1 MDFKSTA
8 YTNSATLAH
17 KYLKLLYKK
26 MNPYTELD
34 VPVDASLETIKQR
47 YRTLAQMYHPDKG
60 GDEEIFKRI
69 KLAYEI
75 LSDPV
80 RRKQYDITGETTTT
94 NAKDEAVANIV
105 QILLH
110 VVPSFNVDQDD
121 LIHIAEMET
130 RSMLD
135 LVFKDI
141 GVTERYIVNLEKVSK
156 KLRIKTEG
164 ENLLNSFVL
173 NQIQQRRQELVTFQ
187 HRVRVCNLMLE
198 ILKDYEYGLRVIM
211 NEMPVPPENTGQS
224 NE

>member
-1 MDFKSTA
+1 
-8 YTNSATLAH
+8 
-17 KYLKLLYKK
+17 

-47 YRTLAQMYHPDKG
+47 YRTLAQMHHPDKG
-60 GDEEIFKRI
+60 GDEDVFKRI

-75 LSDPV
+75 LSDPF

-130 RSMLD
+130 RTMLD
-135 LVFKDI
+135 LVNKDI
-141 GVTERYIVNLEKVSK
+141 GVTERYIINLEKVSN

-164 ENLLNSFVL
+164 ENILNIFVI
-173 NQIQQRRQELVTFQ
+173 NQIKQRKQELETFQRRVQ
-187 HRVRVCNLMLE
+187 VCNLMLE
-198 ILKDYEYGLRVIM
+198 ILKDYEYGLRNLIF
-211 NEMPVPPENTGQS
+211 EPPPAE
-224 NE
+224 

>member
-1 MDFKSTA
+1 
-8 YTNSATLAH
+8 
-17 KYLKLLYKK
+17 

-34 VPVDASLETIKQR
+34 VPVDASLETIRQR

-60 GDEEIFKRI
+60 GDEEMFKLI

-94 NAKDEAVANIV
+94 NAKDEAVANLV

-110 VVPSFNVDQDD
+110 VVPNFNVDQDD

-130 RSMLD
+130 RSMLN
-135 LVFKDI
+135 LVNKDI
-141 GVTERYIVNLEKVSK
+141 GVTERYINNLEKVSK

-164 ENLLNSFVL
+164 ENILNSFVF

-198 ILKDYEYGLRVIM
+198 ILKDYEYGLRNLIFE
-211 NEMPVPPENTGQS
+211 NPPSE
-224 NE
+224 

>member
-1 MDFKSTA
+1 
-8 YTNSATLAH
+8 
-17 KYLKLLYKK
+17 

-47 YRTLAQMYHPDKG
+47 YRTLAQMHHPDKG

-94 NAKDEAVANIV
+94 NAKDEAVANLV

-110 VVPSFNVDQDD
+110 VVPNFNVDQDD

-135 LVFKDI
+135 LVNKDI
-141 GVTERYIVNLEKVSK
+141 GVTERYIINLEKVSN

-164 ENLLNSFVL
+164 ENILNSFVI
-173 NQIQQRRQELVTFQ
+173 NQIKQRKQELETFQRRVQ
-187 HRVRVCNLMLE
+187 VCNLMLE
-198 ILKDYEYGLRVIM
+198 ILKDYEYGLRNLIF
-211 NEMPVPPENTGQS
+211 EPPPTE
-224 NE
+224 

>member
-1 MDFKSTA
+1 
-8 YTNSATLAH
+8 
-17 KYLKLLYKK
+17 

-34 VPVDASLETIKQR
+34 VPVNASLETIKQR
-47 YRTLAQMYHPDKG
+47 YRTLAQMHHPDKG
-60 GDEEIFKRI
+60 GDEELFKRI
-69 KLAYEI
+69 KIAYEI

-94 NAKDEAVANIV
+94 NAKDEAVANLV

-110 VVPSFNVDQDD
+110 VVPNFNVDQDD

-130 RSMLD
+130 RSMLN
-135 LVFKDI
+135 LVNKDI
-141 GVTERYIVNLEKVSK
+141 GVTERYIANLEKVSN

-164 ENLLNSFVL
+164 ENILNSFIV
-173 NQIQQRRQELVTFQ
+173 NQIKQRNQELVTFQ
-187 HRVRVCNLMLE
+187 HRVQVCNLMLE

-211 NEMPVPPENTGQS
+211 NEMPVPPENIDQS

>member
-1 MDFKSTA
+1 
-8 YTNSATLAH
+8 
-17 KYLKLLYKK
+17 

-47 YRTLAQMYHPDKG
+47 YRTLAQMHHPDKG
-60 GDEEIFKRI
+60 GDEELFKRI

-94 NAKDEAVANIV
+94 NAKDEAVANLV

-110 VVPSFNVDQDD
+110 VVPNFNVDQDD

-135 LVFKDI
+135 LVNKDI
-141 GVTERYIVNLEKVSK
+141 GVTERYIINLEKVSN

-164 ENLLNSFVL
+164 ENILNSFII
-173 NQIQQRRQELVTFQ
+173 NQIKQRRQELETFQ
-187 HRVRVCNLMLE
+187 RRVQVCNLMLE
-198 ILKDYEYGLRVIM
+198 ILKDYEYGLRNLIF
-211 NEMPVPPENTGQS
+211 EPPPTE
-224 NE
+224 

>member
-1 MDFKSTA
+1 
-8 YTNSATLAH
+8 
-17 KYLKLLYKK
+17 

-47 YRTLAQMYHPDKG
+47 YRTLAQMHHPDKG
-60 GDEEIFKRI
+60 GDEELFKRI

-94 NAKDEAVANIV
+94 NAKDEAVANLV

-110 VVPSFNVDQDD
+110 VVPNFNVDQDD

-135 LVFKDI
+135 LVNKDI
-141 GVTERYIVNLEKVSK
+141 GVTERYIINLEKVSN

-164 ENLLNSFVL
+164 ENILNSFVI
-173 NQIQQRRQELVTFQ
+173 NQIKQRKQELETFQRRVQ
-187 HRVRVCNLMLE
+187 VCNLMLE
-198 ILKDYEYGLRVIM
+198 ILKDYEYGLRNLIF
-211 NEMPVPPENTGQS
+211 EPPPAE
-224 NE
+224 

>member
-1 MDFKSTA
+1 
-8 YTNSATLAH
+8 
-17 KYLKLLYKK
+17 

-47 YRTLAQMYHPDKG
+47 YRTLAQMHHPDKG
-60 GDEEIFKRI
+60 GDEELFKRI

-75 LSDPV
+75 LSDPI

-110 VVPSFNVDQDD
+110 VVPNLNVDQDD

-130 RSMLD
+130 RAMLN
-135 LVFKDI
+135 LVNKDI
-141 GVTERYIVNLEKVSK
+141 GVTERYIVNLEKVAN

-164 ENLLNSFVL
+164 ENILNGFIIS
-173 NQIQQRRQELVTFQ
+173 QIKQRKQELVTFQ
-187 HRVRVCNLMLE
+187 HRVQVCNLMLE
-198 ILKDYEYGLRVIM
+198 ILKDYEYGLRNLIF
-211 NEMPVPPENTGQS
+211 ESPPAE
-224 NE
+224 

>member
-1 MDFKSTA
+1 
-8 YTNSATLAH
+8 
-17 KYLKLLYKK
+17 

-47 YRTLAQMYHPDKG
+47 YRTLAQMHHPDKG
-60 GDEEIFKRI
+60 GDEELFKRI

-94 NAKDEAVANIV
+94 NAKDEAVQNLV

-110 VVPSFNVDQDD
+110 VVPNFNVDQDD

-130 RSMLD
+130 RNMLN
-135 LVFKDI
+135 LVNKDI
-141 GVTERYIVNLEKVSK
+141 GVTERYINNLEKVSN

-164 ENLLNSFVL
+164 ENILNNFVV
-173 NQIQQRRQELVTFQ
+173 NQIQQRKHELVTFQ

-198 ILKDYEYGLRVIM
+198 ILKDYEYGLRNLIYD
-211 NEMPVPPENTGQS
+211 NPAPEEGQS
-224 NE
+224 SL

>member
-1 MDFKSTA
+1 
-8 YTNSATLAH
+8 
-17 KYLKLLYKK
+17 

-34 VPVDASLETIKQR
+34 VPVDASLETIRQR

-60 GDEEIFKRI
+60 GDEEMFKLI

-110 VVPSFNVDQDD
+110 VVPNFNVDQDD
-121 LIHIAEMET
+121 LILIAEMET
-130 RSMLD
+130 RTMLD
-135 LVFKDI
+135 LVYKDI
-141 GVTERYIVNLEKVSK
+141 GVTERYILNLEKVLS

-164 ENLLNSFVL
+164 ENILSSFIT
-173 NQIQQRRQELVTFQ
+173 NQVKQRKQELVTFQ
-187 HRVRVCNLMLE
+187 HRVQVCNLMLE
-198 ILKDYEYGLRVIM
+198 ILKDYEYGLRNLIF
-211 NEMPVPPENTGQS
+211 EPPVQE
-224 NE
+224 

>member
-1 MDFKSTA
+1 
-8 YTNSATLAH
+8 
-17 KYLKLLYKK
+17 

-60 GDEEIFKRI
+60 GDEELFKRI

-94 NAKDEAVANIV
+94 NAKDEAVANLV

-110 VVPSFNVDQDD
+110 VVPNFNVDQDD

-130 RSMLD
+130 RTMLD
-135 LVFKDI
+135 LVNKDI
-141 GVTERYIVNLEKVSK
+141 GVTERYILNLEKVAS

-164 ENLLNSFVL
+164 ENILSSFII
-173 NQIQQRRQELVTFQ
+173 NQIKQRKQELVTFQ
-187 HRVRVCNLMLE
+187 HRVQVCNLMLE
-198 ILKDYEYGLRVIM
+198 ILKDYEYGLRNLIF
-211 NEMPVPPENTGQS
+211 EPPVPE
-224 NE
+224 